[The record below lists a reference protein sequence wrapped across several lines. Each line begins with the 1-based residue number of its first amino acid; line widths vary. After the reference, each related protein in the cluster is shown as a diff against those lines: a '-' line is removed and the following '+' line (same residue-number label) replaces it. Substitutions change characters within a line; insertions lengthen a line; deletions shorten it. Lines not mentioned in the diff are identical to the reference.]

1 MSFNA
6 KLTVYEE
13 PGSSPGQ
20 IMHDTMTVGKVQWWP
35 FYLPRPFKNWCQ
47 IKHPILQQSSNF
59 HKTQANKT
67 ILPPQFQKVRIEAS
81 TKVHNILEYNT
92 VIYPNVHIGLS
103 TKEPPCLVLCSP
115 IQ

>member
-1 MSFNA
+1 MSSDA
-6 KLTVYEE
+6 KLTAYEE

-35 FYLPRPFKNWCQ
+35 FYLSRPFKNWCQ
-47 IKHPILQQSSNF
+47 IKHSILQQGSNF
-59 HKTQANKT
+59 RKTQVNKT

-81 TKVHNILEYNT
+81 TKVHNILEYNI
-92 VIYPNVHIGLS
+92 VIYPNVRIGLS
-103 TKEPPCLVLCSP
+103 TKEPPCPVLYSP